1 MPKAKAD
8 YDERMKKAA
17 AIKAEIDKVLAA
29 VNDAN
34 ACLQV
39 NRFFYI
45 YLEKD
50 GQIYRQIERLKE
62 NNRCRQRKDRERSR
76 YIEGEMRR
84 DKESEKDRNRC

>member
-39 NRFFYI
+39 NTF
-45 YLEKD
+45 L
-50 GQIYRQIERLKE
+50 QIYVDRWIDIQTVKKIEREVVRWKE
-62 NNRCRQRKDRERSR
+62 E
-76 YIEGEMRR
+76 
-84 DKESEKDRNRC
+84 

>member
-39 NRFFYI
+39 NTY
-45 YLEKD
+45 
-50 GQIYRQIERLKE
+50 
-62 NNRCRQRKDRERSR
+62 S
-76 YIEGEMRR
+76 
-84 DKESEKDRNRC
+84 